1 MLLADIAT
9 GNTEAADVMF
19 LIALLVGALG
29 AIVALARPT
38 LVHFAVAAIS
48 VAVGL
53 IAFGFLLL

>member
-38 LVHFAVAAIS
+38 LTHFAVAAIA